1 MGDPSTTCAAH
12 CRSRPPLT
20 LSERHFRRVRLA
32 NSWKRPGGSVTRGLE
47 LVEGKERT
55 RPIPFFN
62 TDLCTEK
69 SSHGDFWP
77 RNFVGS
83 KTPGCPEAVRSERPP
98 DDCDPRGGVG
108 GRRSRAG
115 CTRPDRHVSVLHDY
129 HTEVSGSRP
138 DQLAARSSRTQPI
151 VSPRKTATAGANRRT
166 VLGKRLAAAAREGRR
181 AFAGRDQSSQLPG
194 GGSGRRPGRC
204 TRFMHQESALISR
217 FRPWCGILEMCNWPA
232 VVGMPA

>member
-20 LSERHFRRVRLA
+20 LSERHFRRVQAGAFLEAAGRFGH
-32 NSWKRPGGSVTRGLE
+32 SRPGVGRGHGE
-47 LVEGKERT
+47 NTTHTFV
-55 RPIPFFN
+55 N

-115 CTRPDRHVSVLHDY
+115 CTRPGRHVSVLHDY

-138 DQLAARSSRTQPI
+138 DQLDARSSRTQPI
-151 VSPRKTATAGANRRT
+151 VPPVR
-166 VLGKRLAAAAREGRR
+166 
-181 AFAGRDQSSQLPG
+181 QLPRVPIAAPFWES
-194 GGSGRRPGRC
+194 GSPPRHVRVAAHLRGEISLPSY
-204 TRFMHQESALISR
+204 QEAVPASAQDDAPDSCIRKAL
-217 FRPWCGILEMCNWPA
+217 
-232 VVGMPA
+232 